1 MVIIECIEIDNKK
14 ARYTDGHLHV
24 DVHTNVENVY
34 FKCITCGFWMS
45 LQWFDML
52 YRGYFL

>member
-24 DVHTNVENVY
+24 DVHTNVENAY

-45 LQWFDML
+45 LQWFNML